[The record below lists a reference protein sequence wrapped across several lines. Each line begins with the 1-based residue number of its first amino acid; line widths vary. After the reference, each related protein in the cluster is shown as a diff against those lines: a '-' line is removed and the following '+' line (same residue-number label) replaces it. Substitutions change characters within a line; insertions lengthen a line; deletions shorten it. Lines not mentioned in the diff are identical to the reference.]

1 MNLSPLWVGFL
12 IGQGVKAVHWSTVGD
27 AKAPDTALMHWAR
40 ENGHLVLTHDLDFS
54 ALIALAGL
62 SGPSVVH
69 VRSQGLLPAQ
79 IGTVVLDVL
88 RAHHEPLAS
97 GAIVTIDD
105 AAARVRILPV
115 RRVNTDTK

>member
-12 IGQGVKAVHWSTVGD
+12 VAHGVEAVHWSAIGS
-27 AKAPDTALMHWAR
+27 ARAPDTALLDWAS

-69 VRSQGLLPAQ
+69 VRSQRLLPAQ
-79 IGTVVLDVL
+79 IGTTVVDVL
-88 RAHHEPLAS
+88 RVHQETLAS
-97 GAIVTIDD
+97 GAIITIDD

-115 RRVNTDTK
+115 RRINPDGE

>member
-1 MNLSPLWVGFL
+1 MNLAPLWVGYL
-12 IGQGVKAVHWSTVGD
+12 VGQGFEAVHESAVGSP
-27 AKAPDTALMHWAR
+27 KAPDTVIMDWAR

-69 VRSQGLLPAQ
+69 VRSQGILPAQ
-79 IGTVVLDVL
+79 IGTTVVAVL
-88 RAHHEPLAS
+88 RAHQDSLAS

-115 RRVNTDTK
+115 RRAKPRKA

>member
-12 IGQGVKAVHWSTVGD
+12 VAHGVDAVHWSAIGS
-27 AKAPDTALMHWAR
+27 AKAPDTALMDWAR
-40 ENGHLVLTHDLDFS
+40 ENGHLVLPHALDFS

-62 SGPSVVH
+62 RGPSVVH

-79 IGTVVLDVL
+79 IGTTVVDVL
-88 RAHHEPLAS
+88 RAHQEALAS
-97 GAIVTIDD
+97 GAIITIDD

-115 RRVNTDTK
+115 RRVNPDGK

>member
-12 IGQGVKAVHWSTVGD
+12 LDHGVEAVHWSAIGS
-27 AKAPDTALMHWAR
+27 ARAPDTALLDWAS

-69 VRSQGLLPAQ
+69 VRSQRLLPAQ
-79 IGTVVLDVL
+79 IGTTVVDVL
-88 RAHHEPLAS
+88 RVHQGTLAS
-97 GAIVTIDD
+97 GAIITIDD

-115 RRVNTDTK
+115 RRINPDGE